1 MTLEEKKKKLLNLNK
16 AFEKKYN
23 DKMII
28 SGKDVEKVEFYST
41 GIPSLDTI
49 LGGGWAKKRIGSVY
63 GEYSS
68 GKTTH
73 VLQTIA
79 YNQKI
84 DESFMALYLD
94 QENALDIE
102 YAESLGI
109 DMERFQVIPSDVAEK
124 NLDALRTTINEGI
137 YNMIIIDSTNALVPN
152 VELEKDVSSTS
163 SIGTVAK
170 LLSTFTRMIL
180 GPLNKSESKTSLIC
194 VEQTRDKVGAM
205 AINGVIPQVI
215 GCGKAVGFYASQ
227 RLEFKKGAPIKNG
240 DEVLGNTTK
249 AKCVKNKVAKPFA
262 KVEVPMVFGKGF
274 DVEMDNQMFII
285 NSGIV
290 ERINN
295 VKWAY
300 TTNNGE
306 TIEIKGKDNIIPT
319 LKENGLFDEAF
330 ENAKKKVFAHTDTKS
345 EYVGIDLEEEQKKEI
360 VTDDDLAEE

>member
-1 MTLEEKKKKLLNLNK
+1 MTIEEKMKRLGNLNK
-16 AFEKKYN
+16 AFEKKYS

-28 SGKDVEKVEFYST
+28 KGNEVEAVEFYST

-84 DESFMALYLD
+84 DPTFMALYLD
-94 QENALDIE
+94 QESALDIE
-102 YAESLGI
+102 YCKSLGI
-109 DMERFQVIPSDVAEK
+109 DIDRFQVIPSDKAEK
-124 NLDALRTTINEGI
+124 NLDALRTVIDEGI
-137 YNMIIIDSTNALVPN
+137 YNMIIVDSSNALVPN
-152 VELEKDVSSTS
+152 VELEKDVSSTAS
-163 SIGTVAK
+163 VGTVAK

-180 GPLNKSESKTSLIC
+180 GPLNKSESKTALIFI
-194 VEQTRDKVGAM
+194 EQTRDKIGAM
-205 AINGVIPQVI
+205 AMNGVVPQTI

-227 RLEFKKGAPIKNG
+227 RLEFKKGKPITEG
-240 DEVLGNTTK
+240 DETIGNVTK
-249 AKCVKNKVAKPFA
+249 AKCVKNKVGKPYA
-262 KVEVPMVFGKGF
+262 KVEVPMVAGKGF
-274 DVEMDNQMFII
+274 DVDMDNQMFII

-290 ERINN
+290 ERLNN

-306 TIEIKGKDNIIPT
+306 TIEIKGKDNIIST

>member
-1 MTLEEKKKKLLNLNK
+1 MTIEEKMKKLVSLNK
-16 AFEKKYN
+16 TFEKKYS

-28 SGKDVEKVEFYST
+28 NGDEVEKVEFYST

-84 DESFMALYLD
+84 DPSFMALYLD

-102 YAESLGI
+102 YAKSLGI
-109 DMERFQVIPSDVAEK
+109 DMNRFQVIPSDIAEK
-124 NLDALRTTINEGI
+124 NLDVLRTVINEGI
-137 YNMIIIDSTNALVPN
+137 YNIIVVDSTNALVPN

-194 VEQTRDKVGAM
+194 IEQTRDKVGAM
-205 AINGVIPQVI
+205 AMNGIVPQVI

-227 RLEFKKGAPIKNG
+227 RLEFKKGKPITEG
-240 DEVLGNTTK
+240 EETIGNTTK

-274 DVEMDNQMFII
+274 DVEMDNQLFII

-290 ERINN
+290 ERINTQ
-295 VKWAY
+295 KWSY
-300 TTNNGE
+300 TSNNGDI
-306 TIEIKGKDNIIPT
+306 IEIRGQKNIIPT

-330 ENAKKKVFAHTDTKS
+330 ENAKKKVFSNTDSKS
-345 EYVGIDLEEEQKKEI
+345 EYVGIDLEEEQNKVI
-360 VTDDDLAEE
+360 VTE